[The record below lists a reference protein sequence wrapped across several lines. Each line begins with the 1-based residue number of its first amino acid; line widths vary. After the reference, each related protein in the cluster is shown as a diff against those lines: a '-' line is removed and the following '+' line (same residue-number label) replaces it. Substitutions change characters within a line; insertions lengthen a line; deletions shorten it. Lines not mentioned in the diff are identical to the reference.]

1 MSTEAAPVDREAT
14 EGLAIEIFKAV
25 NEHFRSRPQ
34 SRLTTYE
41 IVNALAAVL
50 AAVAAGTGDDQ
61 HETLAWFE
69 LALRQEMAASG
80 ATVTIQ

>member
-1 MSTEAAPVDREAT
+1 MSTEATPVDREAI
-14 EGLAIEIFKAV
+14 EGLAIELFKTV

-34 SRLTTYE
+34 SRSTTYE

-50 AAVAAGTGDDQ
+50 AAVAAGTGDDRNGV
-61 HETLAWFE
+61 LAWFD

-80 ATVTIQ
+80 AAVTIQ